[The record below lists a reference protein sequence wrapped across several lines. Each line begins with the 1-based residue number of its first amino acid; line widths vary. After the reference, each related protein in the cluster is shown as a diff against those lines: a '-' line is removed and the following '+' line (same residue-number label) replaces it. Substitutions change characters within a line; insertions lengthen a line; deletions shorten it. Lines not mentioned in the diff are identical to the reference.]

1 MSVFGVQK
9 TASKQNQQF
18 NEILINNAKIQEI
31 IGFPNQDLNIKSGKD
46 NNLFLNNNV
55 KVSSSGILGTKIIKI
70 NEGELKND
78 DNDLTWN
85 DNVIITDAT
94 LESELENLGIL
105 VSRNKQNENMMNEN
119 MMNENMMN
127 ENETMIIR
135 EKVKDQKRVFP
146 VGSIIQYPLKAKK
159 IPYGWM
165 VCDGSLIIKDDYPQM
180 EDILENDEVNMNYV
194 LPDIKSKKNINIIYV
209 GFSKSIN

>member
-18 NEILINNAKIQEI
+18 NEILVNNAKIQEI

-78 DNDLTWN
+78 ENDLTWN

-94 LESELENLGIL
+94 LEAELENLGIM
-105 VSRNKQNENMMNEN
+105 VSINHKNKNK
-119 MMNENMMN
+119 NENMMN

-135 EKVKDQKRVFP
+135 EKIKEQKRVFP

-194 LPDIKSKKNINIIYV
+194 LPDIKSKKNINLIYV
-209 GFSKSIN
+209 GFCKS

>member
-94 LESELENLGIL
+94 LEAELENLGII
-105 VSRNKQNENMMNEN
+105 VSRNNINGNHK
-119 MMNENMMN
+119 NENMMN

-135 EKVKDQKRVFP
+135 EKVKEQKRVFP
-146 VGSIIQYPLKAKK
+146 IGSIIQYPLKAKK

-194 LPDIKSKKNINIIYV
+194 LPDIKSKKNINLIYV
-209 GFSKSIN
+209 GFCKSIN

>member
-1 MSVFGVQK
+1 MSVFGIQK
-9 TASKQNQQF
+9 TSSKQNQQF

-31 IGFPNQDLNIKSGKD
+31 MGFPNQDLNIKSSKD

-94 LESELENLGIL
+94 LEAELENLGIL
-105 VSRNKQNENMMNEN
+105 VSRNQQNENMI
-119 MMNENMMN
+119 N

-135 EKVKDQKRVFP
+135 EKVKEQKRVFP

-194 LPDIKSKKNINIIYV
+194 LPDIKSKKNINLIYV
-209 GFSKSIN
+209 GFCKSQI

>member
-105 VSRNKQNENMMNEN
+105 VSRNQQNENMI
-119 MMNENMMN
+119 
-127 ENETMIIR
+127 NETMIIR
-135 EKVKDQKRVFP
+135 EKLKEQKRVFP

-159 IPYGWM
+159 IPYGWL

-209 GFSKSIN
+209 GFCKSIN

>member
-94 LESELENLGIL
+94 LEAELENLGIL
-105 VSRNKQNENMMNEN
+105 VSRNKQNENMI
-119 MMNENMMN
+119 N

-135 EKVKDQKRVFP
+135 EKVKEQKRVFP

-159 IPYGWM
+159 IPYGWL

-209 GFSKSIN
+209 GFCKSIN

>member
-46 NNLFLNNNV
+46 NNLLLNNNV
-55 KVSSSGILGTKIIKI
+55 KVSPSGILGTKIIKI

-94 LESELENLGIL
+94 LEAELENLGIL
-105 VSRNKQNENMMNEN
+105 VSKNHKNKNE
-119 MMNENMMN
+119 NENMMN
-127 ENETMIIR
+127 ENETIIIK
-135 EKVKDQKRVFP
+135 EKV
-146 VGSIIQYPLKAKK
+146 
-159 IPYGWM
+159 
-165 VCDGSLIIKDDYPQM
+165 
-180 EDILENDEVNMNYV
+180 
-194 LPDIKSKKNINIIYV
+194 
-209 GFSKSIN
+209 

>member
-31 IGFPNQDLNIKSGKD
+31 IGFPNQDFNIKSGKD

-94 LESELENLGIL
+94 LEAELENLGIL
-105 VSRNKQNENMMNEN
+105 VSRNKQNENMINETMIN
-119 MMNENMMN
+119 K
-127 ENETMIIR
+127 NETMIIR
-135 EKVKDQKRVFP
+135 EKVKEKKRVFP

-165 VCDGSLIIKDDYPQM
+165 KCDGSLIIKDDYPQM

-194 LPDIKSKKNINIIYV
+194 LPDIKSKKNINLIYV
-209 GFSKSIN
+209 GFCKSIN

>member
-31 IGFPNQDLNIKSGKD
+31 MGFPNQDLNIKSGKD
-46 NNLFLNNNV
+46 NNLLLNNNV

-94 LESELENLGIL
+94 LEAELENLGIL
-105 VSRNKQNENMMNEN
+105 VSRNKQNQNMI
-119 MMNENMMN
+119 N

-135 EKVKDQKRVFP
+135 EKVKEQKRVFP

-159 IPYGWM
+159 MPYGWM

-194 LPDIKSKKNINIIYV
+194 LPDIKSKKNINLIYV
-209 GFSKSIN
+209 GFCKSIN

>member
-18 NEILINNAKIQEI
+18 NEILVNNAKIQEI
-31 IGFPNQDLNIKSGKD
+31 TGFPNQDLNIKSGKY

-85 DNVIITDAT
+85 NNVIITDAT
-94 LESELENLGIL
+94 LEVELENLGIL
-105 VSRNKQNENMMNEN
+105 VSRNQKNENMLNDKMLNDK
-119 MMNENMMN
+119 ML
-127 ENETMIIR
+127 IK
-135 EKVKDQKRVFP
+135 EKIKEQKRVFP
-146 VGSIIQYPLKAKK
+146 FGSIIQYPLKAKK
-159 IPYGWM
+159 IPAGWM
-165 VCDGSLIIKDDYPQM
+165 ICDGSLIIKDDYPQM

-194 LPDIKSKKNINIIYV
+194 LPDIKSKKNINIIYI
-209 GFSKSIN
+209 GFCKS

>member
-105 VSRNKQNENMMNEN
+105 VSRNKQNENMI
-119 MMNENMMN
+119 
-127 ENETMIIR
+127 NETMIIR
-135 EKVKDQKRVFP
+135 EKIKEQKRIFP

-159 IPYGWM
+159 IPYGWL

-209 GFSKSIN
+209 GFCKSIN

>member
-9 TASKQNQQF
+9 TTSKQNQQF
-18 NEILINNAKIQEI
+18 NEILVNNAKIQEI
-31 IGFPNQDLNIKSGKD
+31 TGFPNQDLNIKSGKD

-55 KVSSSGILGTKIIKI
+55 KVSSAGILGTKIIKI

-85 DNVIITDAT
+85 NNVIITDAT
-94 LESELENLGIL
+94 LEVELENLGIL
-105 VSRNKQNENMMNEN
+105 VSRNQISGNDKMLNDKMLNDKML
-119 MMNENMMN
+119 
-127 ENETMIIR
+127 IK
-135 EKVKDQKRVFP
+135 EKIKEQKRVFP
-146 VGSIIQYPLKAKK
+146 FGSIIQYPLKAKK
-159 IPYGWM
+159 IPAGWM
-165 VCDGSLIIKDDYPQM
+165 ICDGSLIIKDDYPQM

-209 GFSKSIN
+209 GFCKS

>member
-46 NNLFLNNNV
+46 NNLLLNNNV
-55 KVSSSGILGTKIIKI
+55 KVSPSGILGTKIIKI

-94 LESELENLGIL
+94 LEAELENLGIL
-105 VSRNKQNENMMNEN
+105 VSKNHKNKNE
-119 MMNENMMN
+119 NENMMN
-127 ENETMIIR
+127 ENETIIIK
-135 EKVKDQKRVFP
+135 EKVKEQKRVFP

-180 EDILENDEVNMNYV
+180 EGILENDEVNMNYV
-194 LPDIKSKKNINIIYV
+194 LPDIKSKKNINLIYV
-209 GFSKSIN
+209 GFVNQ